1 MQNAVQMEW
10 KEIEKAL
17 GRKTTKHLAHNAAP
31 GESVRFVIVG
41 VKNQAI
47 AAMEDRVLVIKPG
60 WRANATFGANVTSIR
75 YEDVTGVEVRTG
87 PMAGAIEIAAA
98 GHQGGFSGGY
108 STNWAV
114 NAYQQAN
121 ALRTSRRLVKK
132 QQAFIEELR
141 RLVAKAKAKGS
152 S

>member
-1 MQNAVQMEW
+1 MEW

-17 GRKTTKHLAHNAAP
+17 GRKATKHLVENAAP
-31 GESVRFVIVG
+31 DEGVRFVIVG
-41 VKNQAI
+41 VKGQAI
-47 AAMEDRVLVIKPG
+47 VAMEDRLLVIKPG
-60 WRANATFGANVTSIR
+60 WRANATLGANVTSIR
-75 YEDVTGVEVRTG
+75 YADVTGVEVRTG

-114 NAYQQAN
+114 NAYQQSN
-121 ALRTSRRLVKK
+121 ALRASRGLVKR

-141 RLVAKAKAKGS
+141 RLVAEAKAKGS